1 MEKEE
6 AVVGED
12 RLPDEIWSAIFF
24 YAGVKATA
32 SQICLVC
39 KRWHQICEDDG
50 LWKLFCNTPS
60 YKNLLPQVQQTGT
73 WKARCKAIRI
83 FAPPSLWPAVIL
95 TLNQGILQKQP
106 PAQGYQPP
114 WNEIRNQPR
123 YKVVFMGYCGAGK
136 SSLMQRITK
145 GTFNEWAEPTIGA
158 AFAVWRGAGAT
169 LEMWD
174 TAGSGILT

>member
-39 KRWHQICEDDG
+39 KRWHQICEDEG
-50 LWKLFCNTPS
+50 LWKLFCHTPS

-83 FAPPSLWPAVIL
+83 FAAPPPTRGIPNAKSRDSAKAIRTRISAAMERSTQPAKIQSCFYGL
-95 TLNQGILQKQP
+95 LRRWEKFSNAADYP
-106 PAQGYQPP
+106 
-114 WNEIRNQPR
+114 RN
-123 YKVVFMGYCGAGK
+123 F
-136 SSLMQRITK
+136 
-145 GTFNEWAEPTIGA
+145 
-158 AFAVWRGAGAT
+158 
-169 LEMWD
+169 
-174 TAGSGILT
+174 